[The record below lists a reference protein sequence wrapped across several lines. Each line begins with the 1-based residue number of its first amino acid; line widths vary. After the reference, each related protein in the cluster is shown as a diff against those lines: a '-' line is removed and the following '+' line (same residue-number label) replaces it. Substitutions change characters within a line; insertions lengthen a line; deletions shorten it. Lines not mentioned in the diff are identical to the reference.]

1 MNGFSPWSWLIAGI
15 VLMLME
21 LLTPGFVVFFF
32 GLAAATVALC
42 IWLFPG
48 FGAYWQLAAF
58 SVFSILYLV
67 VLRRYVKSVFMGDV
81 ESNAVADDLVGR
93 VGKVTELIRP
103 EVPGRVQVRDAEWTA
118 KADVRLEPGDEVK
131 VVAHDNLTIAVEKLS

>member
-1 MNGFSPWSWLIAGI
+1 MDNFSAWGWLIAGI

-21 LLTPGFVVFFF
+21 LMTPGFVVFFF
-32 GLAAATVALC
+32 GLAAATVSLC
-42 IWLFPG
+42 MWVFPC

-67 VLRRYVKSVFMGDV
+67 LLRRYVKSVFMGDS
-81 ESNAVADDLVGR
+81 EENAVADDLVGR

-103 EVPGRVQVRDAEWTA
+103 EIPGRVEVRDASWTA
-118 KADVRLEPGDEVK
+118 KADARLEPGDEVK
-131 VVAHDNLTIAVEKLS
+131 VVAHDNLTLTVEKLA

>member
-1 MNGFSPWSWLIAGI
+1 MYVFTAWGWLIAGI
-15 VLMLME
+15 ALMLME
-21 LLTPGFVVFFF
+21 LMTPGFVVFFF
-32 GLAAATVALC
+32 GLAAATVSLC
-42 IWLFPG
+42 MWVFPR

-58 SVFSILYLV
+58 SAFSVFYLV

-118 KADVRLEPGDEVK
+118 VASVRIEPGDEVK
-131 VVAHDNLTIAVEKLS
+131 VTAHDNLTVTVEKLA

>member
-1 MNGFSPWSWLIAGI
+1 MYVFTAWGWLIAGI
-15 VLMLME
+15 ALMLME
-21 LLTPGFVVFFF
+21 LMTPGFVVFFF
-32 GLAAATVALC
+32 GLAAATVSLC
-42 IWLFPG
+42 MWVFSG

-58 SVFSILYLV
+58 SVFSIFYLV

-118 KADVRLEPGDEVK
+118 VANVRIEPGDEVK
-131 VVAHDNLTIAVEKLS
+131 VTAHDNLTVTVEKLA

>member
-1 MNGFSPWSWLIAGI
+1 MDNFAAWGWLIAGI

-21 LLTPGFVVFFF
+21 LMTPGFVVFFF
-32 GLAAATVALC
+32 GLAAATVSLC
-42 IWLFPG
+42 VWVVPG

-67 VLRRYVKSVFMGDV
+67 VLRRYVKSVFMGDS
-81 ESNAVADDLVGR
+81 EEIAVADDLVGR
-93 VGKVTELIRP
+93 VGKVTELVRP

-131 VVAHDNLTIAVEKLS
+131 VVAHDNLTVTVEKLA

>member
-1 MNGFSPWSWLIAGI
+1 MNVFSAWGWLIAGI

-32 GLAAATVALC
+32 GLAAATVSLC
-42 IWLFPG
+42 IFVFPG

-58 SVFSILYLV
+58 SVFSVLYLV
-67 VLRRYVKSVFMGDV
+67 VLRRYVKSVFMGDS
-81 ESNAVADDLVGR
+81 EENAVADELVGR

-103 EVPGRVQVRDAEWTA
+103 DVPGRVEIRDAGWTA
-118 KADVRLEPGDEVK
+118 NAAVRIEPGEEVR
-131 VVAHDNLTIAVEKLS
+131 VTAHDNLTVTVEKLA